1 MRFSLNNMLFFGA
14 VITVIAIGLGLYW
27 SGHSPAEKWL
37 YYFEKPGAEYA
48 QVLLTDS
55 NPPDP
60 PKILQQNKITV
71 YESYVTY
78 SPKQKASIIVAY
90 TKDDKPPPSE
100 GNSWTHVSGTWYVL
114 ETE

>member
-48 QVLLTDS
+48 QVLLT
-55 NPPDP
+55 NPKPPDP

-71 YESYVTY
+71 HEKYVTY
-78 SPKQKASIIVAY
+78 SPKQKLSIVVAY
-90 TKDDKPPPSE
+90 AKDSPPTDGE
-100 GNSWTHVSGTWYVL
+100 SWQHVKGPWYVL
-114 ETE
+114 EIE